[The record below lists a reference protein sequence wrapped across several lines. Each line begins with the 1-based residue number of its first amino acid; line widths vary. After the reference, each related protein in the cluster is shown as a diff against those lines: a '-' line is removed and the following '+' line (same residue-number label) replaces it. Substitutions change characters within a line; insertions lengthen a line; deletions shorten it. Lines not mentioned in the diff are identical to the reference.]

1 MVLSLSHSV
10 FAGQSVS
17 LAPINFKVSAAH
29 ALSKFEQVVLRP
41 ENLLR
46 RYRPVGVKI
55 SNKQV
60 AGNEVSF
67 TATKTV
73 LFVSKSIYVHG
84 IFESNEVAR
93 GCARGEVGYSLMMHF
108 ESSHHLVTDNVD
120 RLQALICLREETDS
134 KISGQIRSQINLGS
148 RYSRTLGPIAVNLI
162 KDQVQPLLSALT
174 EEIRSM
180 R

>member
-1 MVLSLSHSV
+1 MLLVLSLSYSA
-10 FAGQSVS
+10 FAGQSVQ
-17 LAPINFKVSAAH
+17 LAPINFQVSASD
-29 ALSKFEQVVLRP
+29 ALSKFEQVVSQP

-46 RYRPVGVKI
+46 RYKPVGVKI

-73 LFVSKSIYVHG
+73 LFVSKSLNVHG
-84 IFESNEVAR
+84 IFESREVSR
-93 GCARGEVGYSLMMHF
+93 GCYRMTMHF
-108 ESSHHLVTDNVD
+108 DSSHHLVTDNVD
-120 RLQALICLREETDS
+120 HLQASICLREESTS
-134 KISGQIRSQINLGS
+134 KISGVIRSQIILGS